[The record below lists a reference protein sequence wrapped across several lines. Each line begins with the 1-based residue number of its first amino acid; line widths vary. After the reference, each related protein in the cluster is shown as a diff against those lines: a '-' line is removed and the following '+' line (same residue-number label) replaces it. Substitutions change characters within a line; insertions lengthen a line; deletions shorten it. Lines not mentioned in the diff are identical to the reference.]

1 MVQIRIAAI
10 PQKNLEK
17 TIFSELQPAE
27 LEKRQF
33 IDFSLLEEVFA
44 VADKKEEKIDKPDPA
59 LRKDQPK
66 VLSQQRATVIEII
79 TNRIKKPVADIK
91 KAIIAGDKKE
101 LTFEMLNELKSLFPI
116 CE

>member
-1 MVQIRIAAI
+1 
-10 PQKNLEK
+10 
-17 TIFSELQPAE
+17 
-27 LEKRQF
+27 
-33 IDFSLLEEVFA
+33 
-44 VADKKEEKIDKPDPA
+44 VADKKEKKIDKPDPA

-101 LTFEMLNELKSLFPI
+101 LTFEMLNELKSLFPVKP
-116 CE
+116 EAFEEEKNSLERYPNKAELTKMKLYYSSSWQFQE